1 MLRIGD
7 FARLVGVSVRMLR
20 HYDQLGLLKP
30 ARIDEFTGYRYYETA
45 QLDRANQLVAT
56 KELGFS
62 LDEVRETLL
71 DELSE
76 DRLVEMLR
84 ERESALTSQID
95 ADQQRLR
102 RVRARLRSLEKGT
115 AMSTRTFTE
124 TSLPA
129 VRLVQ
134 LSVAASSMEEVEPEI
149 GSMFGRVNQVIDDA
163 GLARTGPGIAHY
175 TVTETGVLA
184 AVGEQIGTAV
194 APSGLESATLDS
206 VPRALSMT
214 YESGGIE
221 GIQAAWQALVVEIEA
236 RGLTP
241 TGAFREVY
249 RETPLDPNGEK
260 WVIDL
265 QQPVL

>member
-20 HYDQLGLLKP
+20 HYDQLDLLRP
-30 ARIDEFTGYRYYETA
+30 ARIDEFTGYRYYEAA

-56 KELGFS
+56 KELGVS

-76 DRLVEMLR
+76 DRLVEMLH
-84 ERESALTSQID
+84 ERENALTLQID

-102 RVRARLRSLEKGT
+102 RVRAKLQSMEKGT
-115 AMSTRTFTE
+115 AMSTKTFTE

-134 LSVAASSMEEVEPEI
+134 LSASVSSMEEIEPEI
-149 GSMFGRVNQVIDDA
+149 GPMFGRVNKAIDDV
-163 GLARTGPGIAHY
+163 GLPRTGPGIAHY
-175 TVTETGVLA
+175 TATDTGMLA
-184 AVGEQIGTAV
+184 AAGEQIGDAA
-194 APSGLESATLDS
+194 APEGLEPTTLDS

-214 YESGGIE
+214 YEGGGIE

-236 RGLTP
+236 RGLIP
-241 TGAFREVY
+241 TGACREVY
-249 RETPLDPNGEK
+249 RETPLDPDGEK
-260 WVIDL
+260 WVIEL
-265 QQPVL
+265 QQPIE